1 MPQLPSKDLDYL
13 VILEL
18 LDMSYNSYLYHI
30 LSLNAYILVMLVLLD
45 MSYSSYIYHILS
57 LNAYILDDLWL
68 AY

>member
-1 MPQLPSKDLDYL
+1 
-13 VILEL
+13 
-18 LDMSYNSYLYHI
+18 MSYSSYLYHI

-68 AY
+68 AD